1 MDDSKHETRI
11 DAGQAVFAAGGGWC
25 AIAWSPQGVTL
36 LTLPLPDEDSA
47 LSALPAG
54 SPVPR
59 SSPLPSP
66 IASVAESVRQYLADG
81 EVDLSGIRVDLS
93 GLPPFRRKVCEYV
106 RGIPPGQVRTYGQ
119 VARAVGSPG
128 AARAVGGAMAGNPV
142 PLLVPC
148 HRVVGANGEMVGFSA
163 PGGTRT
169 KQALLKMERGTL
181 PIV

>member
-1 MDDSKHETRI
+1 MDGTTGSPTNDP
-11 DAGQAVFAAGGGWC
+11 GQAVFAAGGGWC
-25 AIAWSPQGVTL
+25 AIAWSREGVTL
-36 LTLPLPDEDSA
+36 LTLPFPDESSA
-47 LSALPAG
+47 LDTLASKG
-54 SPVPR
+54 
-59 SSPLPSP
+59 LPSRGGSLP
-66 IASVAESVRQYLADG
+66 SSIASLTESVRQYMAGGD
-81 EVDLSGIRVDLS
+81 VDLSGIRVDLS

-106 RGIPPGQVRTYGQ
+106 RTIPPGQIRTYGQ
-119 VARAVGSPG
+119 VAAAVGSPG

-169 KQALLKMERGTL
+169 KRALLEMERGRV